1 MWNLDEVL
9 KKHGS
14 SRTELAE
21 KLGKKKNTISG
32 YDKNPSL
39 QTLEAIAAALEI
51 DIRDLFPEKQP
62 DNSQEIFTKD
72 EKGNFT
78 SIGFIRK

>member
-1 MWNLDEVL
+1 MWDLDEVL
-9 KKHGS
+9 RKFGS

-39 QTLEAIAAALEI
+39 QTLEAIASALEI
-51 DIRDLFPEKQP
+51 DIRDLFPEKKP
-62 DNSQEIFTKD
+62 EGHQEIFVKD
-72 EKGNFT
+72 DKGNYR
-78 SIGFIRK
+78 SIGFIRD